1 MRYTIK
7 LALKSIRY
15 RKSTLLLSI
24 VSIAMSVVLLL
35 GVERI
40 RHNIHES
47 FTSTISGTDLIVGA
61 RSGNIPLLLST
72 VFHIGYPNQNVSWET
87 YEALSAHPK
96 VEWTIPLSLGDSHK
110 GFAVLSTD
118 ASFLNHFKYGK
129 NQAIEAQI
137 GEANIDDKNCV
148 LGSKVAK
155 ELGYAVGDELV
166 VTHGMGSEEFITH
179 DEAPFIIRAILKPTG
194 TPIDQTVLVSLHA
207 MDEIHAHFYGNESED
222 FDVFSEI
229 PEEDEH
235 DHSAHNHDDHDH
247 ATHNHAA
254 HAHDH
259 GGNAISG
266 FMVGLE
272 NRTDVLSIQR
282 MINEYD
288 DEPLTAIMPVVTLF
302 ELWEI
307 VTPIEKALLII
318 SALVLLVAL
327 GGILT
332 TIMTGL
338 NERRREM
345 AILRSVGAKPKH
357 IFSLIMIE
365 TLGVILSGII
375 VGVVAMHIALL
386 MGKPIIAS
394 KLGLVIQ
401 VGWFSLN
408 EFILLLLIF
417 VLGGLIGF
425 VPAWRSY
432 KNSMADGLM
441 VTR

>member
-1 MRYTIK
+1 MNYIFK
-7 LALKSIRY
+7 LAFKSIRY

-40 RHNIHES
+40 RSNIHES

-87 YEALSAHPK
+87 FTELSTNPK
-96 VEWTIPLSLGDSHK
+96 VAWTIPLSLGDSHQ
-110 GFAVLSTD
+110 GFAVLGTNS
-118 ASFLNHFKYGK
+118 SFLKHFKYGN
-129 NQAIEAQI
+129 NQPLQAKLGKADIE
-137 GEANIDDKNCV
+137 DKNCV
-148 LGSKVAK
+148 LGSRVAQ
-155 ELGYAVGDELV
+155 ELDYKIGDELIV
-166 VTHGMGSEEFITH
+166 SHGMGSEEFIKH

-194 TPIDQTVLVSLHA
+194 TPIDHTVLVSLHA
-207 MDEIHAHFYGNESED
+207 MDEIHSHFYGNETGD
-222 FDVFSEI
+222 FDVFADVQ
-229 PEEDEH
+229 EEG
-235 DHSAHNHDDHDH
+235 HNHD
-247 ATHNHAA
+247 
-254 HAHDH
+254 HAHEQSSECVH
-259 GGNAISG
+259 GEDGGAISG
-266 FMVGLE
+266 FLLGSK
-272 NRTDVLSIQR
+272 NRSDILSTQR
-282 MINEYD
+282 MINNFD
-288 DEPLTAIMPVVTLF
+288 DEALTAIMPVVTLF

-307 VTPIEKALLII
+307 VRPIEKALLII

-332 TIMTGL
+332 TIMTSL

-357 IFSLIMIE
+357 VFGLIMIE
-365 TLGVILSGII
+365 TLGIILSGII
-375 VGVVAMHIALL
+375 AGLAAMHILISIS
-386 MGKPIIAS
+386 KPIIAE

-401 VGWFSLN
+401 VAWFSIN
-408 EFILLLLIF
+408 ELILLLLIF

-432 KNSMADGLM
+432 KNSLTDGLM
-441 VTR
+441 VNR

>member
-1 MRYTIK
+1 
-7 LALKSIRY
+7 
-15 RKSTLLLSI
+15 
-24 VSIAMSVVLLL
+24 
-35 GVERI
+35 
-40 RHNIHES
+40 
-47 FTSTISGTDLIVGA
+47 
-61 RSGNIPLLLST
+61 
-72 VFHIGYPNQNVSWET
+72 
-87 YEALSAHPK
+87 
-96 VEWTIPLSLGDSHK
+96 
-110 GFAVLSTD
+110 
-118 ASFLNHFKYGK
+118 
-129 NQAIEAQI
+129 
-137 GEANIDDKNCV
+137 
-148 LGSKVAK
+148 
-155 ELGYAVGDELV
+155 
-166 VTHGMGSEEFITH
+166 
-179 DEAPFIIRAILKPTG
+179 LKPTG

-207 MDEIHAHFYGNESED
+207 MDEIHAHFYGNDSED

>member
-1 MRYTIK
+1 MNYIFK

-40 RHNIHES
+40 RSNIHES

-87 YEALSAHPK
+87 FTELSVNPK
-96 VEWTIPLSLGDSHK
+96 VAWTIPLSLGDSHK
-110 GFAVLSTD
+110 GFAVLGTNS
-118 ASFLNHFKYGK
+118 SFFTHFKYGN
-129 NQAIEAQI
+129 NQPIEAKLGKADI
-137 GEANIDDKNCV
+137 EDKNCV

-155 ELGYAVGDELV
+155 ELDYKIGDELI
-166 VTHGMGSEEFITH
+166 VTHGMGSEEFIKH

-207 MDEIHAHFYGNESED
+207 MDEIHSHFYGNETGD
-222 FDVFSEI
+222 FDVFADV
-229 PEEDEH
+229 PDEE
-235 DHSAHNHDDHDH
+235 HNHD
-247 ATHNHAA
+247 

-259 GGNAISG
+259 TSECVHGEEGGAISG
-266 FMVGLE
+266 FLLGLK
-272 NRTDVLSIQR
+272 NRSDVLNIQR
-282 MINEYD
+282 IINNFDGEA
-288 DEPLTAIMPVVTLF
+288 LTAIMPVVTMF

-332 TIMTGL
+332 TIMTSL

-357 IFSLIMIE
+357 IFGLIMIE
-365 TLGVILSGII
+365 TLGIILSGII
-375 VGVVAMHIALL
+375 SGVVVMHILL
-386 MGKPIIAS
+386 FISKPIIAE
-394 KLGLVIQ
+394 KLGVLIQ
-401 VGWFSLN
+401 VGWFSIN

-417 VLGGLIGF
+417 MLGGLIGF
-425 VPAWRSY
+425 IPAWRSY
-432 KNSMADGLM
+432 KNSMTDGLM

>member
-1 MRYTIK
+1 
-7 LALKSIRY
+7 
-15 RKSTLLLSI
+15 
-24 VSIAMSVVLLL
+24 
-35 GVERI
+35 
-40 RHNIHES
+40 
-47 FTSTISGTDLIVGA
+47 
-61 RSGNIPLLLST
+61 
-72 VFHIGYPNQNVSWET
+72 
-87 YEALSAHPK
+87 
-96 VEWTIPLSLGDSHK
+96 
-110 GFAVLSTD
+110 
-118 ASFLNHFKYGK
+118 
-129 NQAIEAQI
+129 
-137 GEANIDDKNCV
+137 
-148 LGSKVAK
+148 
-155 ELGYAVGDELV
+155 
-166 VTHGMGSEEFITH
+166 
-179 DEAPFIIRAILKPTG
+179 
-194 TPIDQTVLVSLHA
+194 
-207 MDEIHAHFYGNESED
+207 
-222 FDVFSEI
+222 
-229 PEEDEH
+229 
-235 DHSAHNHDDHDH
+235 
-247 ATHNHAA
+247 
-254 HAHDH
+254 
-259 GGNAISG
+259 
-266 FMVGLE
+266 MVGLE